1 MGEKVKI
8 ESLVSRSVA
17 LIDRDLRVSRTWEK
31 KGSVRTIDFD
41 VLQEMIYDPG
51 VAYMFEQ
58 GILGIQD
65 MDVKIRLGLEPEGAK
80 APENIIT
87 LTDTE
92 RDNYLRNYTLKQFKE
107 KIQELPREQVI
118 ELANY
123 AIEHEIADFPKSEV
137 LKRLIGIDIISAIK
151 LNRADKEELKVEE

>member
-80 APENIIT
+80 VPENIIT

-137 LKRLIGIDIISAIK
+137 LKRMIGIDIISAIK